1 MCATVPGAPCRLAR
15 RAGYRR
21 SRFVGHSRRTSTR
34 GVACVSSGARQLGA
48 VNREIKKMGCP
59 WRAPLEALSKNYRF
73 FAAFFFAPLAFF
85 AIVLSLELATQP
97 PTNRLAVTT
106 GGLSHPP
113 SYQM

>member
-1 MCATVPGAPCRLAR
+1 MLAISPCGLTLTGLSGEQQLA
-15 RAGYRR
+15 A
-21 SRFVGHSRRTSTR
+21 
-34 GVACVSSGARQLGA
+34 
-48 VNREIKKMGCP
+48 KKMGCSIEH
-59 WRAPLEALSKNYRF
+59 PLKLRKNYRF